1 MLSHYRLAE
10 KIGEGGMGVV
20 YRALDTK
27 LSRHVAVKILS
38 DTFAEDPERLARF
51 EREAKMLA
59 SLNHPN
65 IAAIHGLDQDGGVRF
80 LVLELVPGATLA
92 ERLDKGPL
100 SMQEAL
106 GVARQVAEGL
116 EAAHDR
122 GIIHRD
128 LKPANIKIT
137 PEGKVKVLDFGL
149 AKEAEA
155 ERRGSDPLDSPT
167 VTSDHTRADVILGT
181 AAYMSPEQ
189 ARGKPLDKRTDIW
202 SFGCVLY
209 EALTGRQVFSGE
221 TVSDCIA
228 RILER
233 DPDWKALPE
242 SVPGSVVGLLRR
254 CLQKDAR
261 NRLRDIGDARIE
273 IGEILAATRGA
284 AGAMGPG
291 PGARPK
297 WQVAAGLGVLASAFA
312 LAGALVGRRTLSSA
326 VPGTGQGP
334 NLVEVARLTHDPGI
348 SEWPTWSPDGT
359 TLAFVSNRDGNF
371 DIYVRRVD
379 GGQEV
384 NITADPAQDF
394 QPAFSPDGNQ
404 IAFVS
409 TRSSRTGMIQ
419 IGADFGLEFRTF
431 GGDLWAIPALG
442 GQARRLARDANF
454 PAWSTDAQRIAYV
467 SGPENHRT
475 ILEIGKDGG
484 TSRIVLASDASSW
497 EIVRVRYS
505 PGGTWLSFET
515 TVGEVWLVPVAGGQ
529 PRRLTMSATSHV
541 WEASGRRL
549 YYLSRGMEGGT
560 RLISVEIDEANG
572 ELRGEARTLTWMTGV
587 LRNLDV
593 SRDGRRLVVSELEGS
608 LNLTLLPLKPGGG
621 APDGPEQILSRGQV
635 IDRNPA
641 FSPDGRRIA
650 FVSDRLGPMN
660 IWILD
665 LKTARQRRL
674 QLPGDDLGANAP
686 QWSPDGRSLALLRFR
701 SGGAQSLWLAA
712 VDGSQAEELMPTIT
726 RLNNCAF
733 SPDGRSILYES
744 VVDSTRQVLS
754 FDLASRKSKQMS
766 SSPGD
771 KYEPHWS
778 PDGRHLVYVSNAS
791 GSLQVRRM
799 PVGGG
804 EEEVLTQGD
813 ERMRHLS
820 FSSDGRWIY
829 VQPSHRNV
837 YRFSAGGGPLQPIT
851 DFPES
856 GLFIEEP
863 TLSADGR
870 FLAYSRS
877 NGGASLWLM
886 TIAEGATDAP

>member
-1 MLSHYRLAE
+1 
-10 KIGEGGMGVV
+10 MGLV
-20 YRALDTK
+20 YRALDTR
-27 LSRHVAVKILS
+27 LNRHVAVKILP
-38 DTFAEDPERLARF
+38 DTFAHDPERLARF

-65 IAAIHGLDQDGGVRF
+65 IAAIHGLEQDGGVRF

-92 ERLDKGPL
+92 ERLARGPL
-100 SMQEAL
+100 SLQEAL
-106 GVARQVAEGL
+106 GMARQVAEGL

-128 LKPANIKIT
+128 LKPANIKVA

-149 AKEAEA
+149 AKGSEA

-209 EALTGRQVFSGE
+209 EALTGRQTFSGE
-221 TVSDCIA
+221 TVSDCLA

-233 DPDWKALPE
+233 DPDWKALPA
-242 SVPGSVVGLLRR
+242 SVPGRAVDLLRR

-273 IGEILAATRGA
+273 IGEILAAPRGA
-284 AGAMGPG
+284 AGAMSPG
-291 PGARPK
+291 PAARPK
-297 WQVAAGLGVLASAFA
+297 WQVAGGLGVLALSFA
-312 LAGALVGRRTLSSA
+312 LAGALVGRRAALTPA
-326 VPGTGQGP
+326 VPGAGDGP

-394 QPAFSPDGNQ
+394 QPSFSPDGNQ

-419 IGADFGLEFRTF
+419 IGATFGLEFRTF
-431 GGDLWAIPALG
+431 GGDLWAVPALG

-454 PAWSTDAQRIAYV
+454 PAWRPDAQGIAYV
-467 SGPENHRT
+467 SGPENHRA
-475 ILEIGKDGG
+475 ILEIGPDGG
-484 TSRIVLASDASSW
+484 TPRTVLSSDASTW
-497 EIVRVRYS
+497 EIVRVQYS

-515 TVGEVWLVPVAGGQ
+515 PFSEMWLMPAAGGR
-529 PRRLTMSATSHV
+529 PRRLTVAATSHV

-549 YYLSRGMEGGT
+549 YYLSRGLEGGT
-560 RLISVEIDEANG
+560 RLMSVKIDEAKG
-572 ELRGEARTLTWMTGV
+572 ELRGEARTLSWMTGV

-593 SRDGRRLVVSELEGS
+593 SKDGRRLVVSELEGS
-608 LNLTLLPLKPGGG
+608 LNLTILPLKPGGG
-621 APDGPEQILSRGQV
+621 APAGPEQILSRGQV
-635 IDRNPA
+635 IDRYPA

-650 FVSDRLGPMN
+650 FTSDRLGPMN

-665 LKTARQRRL
+665 LETARQNRL
-674 QLPGDDLGANAP
+674 QLPGEDLGANVP
-686 QWSPDGRSLALLRFR
+686 QWSPDGRSIALIRFR
-701 SGGAQSLWLAA
+701 PGGEQSLWLAA
-712 VDGSQAEELMPTIT
+712 ADGSQAEELMPTI
-726 RLNNCAF
+726 LGMDVGAF
-733 SPDGRSILYES
+733 SRDGRSILYEGA
-744 VVDSTRQVLS
+744 VDGTRQVFA
-754 FDLASRKSKQMS
+754 FDLGSRKSRQLS

-771 KYEPHWS
+771 KYEPRWS
-778 PDGRHLVYVSNAS
+778 PDGHFIVFVSNAG

-799 PVGGG
+799 PAGGG
-804 EEEVLTQGD
+804 KEEVLTQGD
-813 ERMRHLS
+813 ERMRHVS

-829 VQPSHRNV
+829 VQPSHRNI
-837 YRFSAGGGPLQPIT
+837 YRFPASGGALQPIT

-863 TLSADGR
+863 TLSPDDR
-870 FLAYSRS
+870 FLAYCRS

-886 TIAEGATDAP
+886 TIAQGAAADR